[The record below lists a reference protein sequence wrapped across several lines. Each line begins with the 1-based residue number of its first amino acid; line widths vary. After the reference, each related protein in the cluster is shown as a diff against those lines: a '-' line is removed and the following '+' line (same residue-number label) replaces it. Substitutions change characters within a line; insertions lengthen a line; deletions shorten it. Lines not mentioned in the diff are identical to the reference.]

1 MELQKNMKKYDLQL
15 VSFEQPLFLTFK
27 LITYGVVH
35 YHNNAILD
43 QLKII
48 G

>member
-1 MELQKNMKKYDLQL
+1 MELQEIMNKYGLQL

-27 LITYGVVH
+27 LITYGLER
-35 YHNNAILD
+35 YYNNAILD
-43 QLKII
+43 ELKLI